1 MLHFCFYTS
10 RARSAFPGLVDFD
23 ILREAWAHNRQAG
36 IGGYLLRTGHSY
48 FQWLEGPAAQVVALM
63 DRIAQDGRHSEVRIL
78 SDGALPRREFPNWV
92 MGYHELTGAERESLG
107 DPATGA
113 DTVLRLIR
121 DQAQLRIA

>member
-23 ILREAWAHNRQAG
+23 ILREAWAHNRQTG
-36 IGGYLLRTGHSY
+36 IGGYLLRTGDSY
-48 FQWLEGPAAQVVALM
+48 FQWLEGPVAPVLALM

-92 MGYHELTGAERESLG
+92 MGYHELTGTDRDRLG
-107 DPATGA
+107 DPANGA
-113 DTVLRLIR
+113 EAVLRVIR
-121 DQAQLRIA
+121 AQAQLCIA